1 VQNSRD
7 FGVAFWII
15 ATIDLFNFH
24 PNCYTARVP
33 SNTEFILLLKIE
45 SSVHLQV
52 EVQAQRFPIVRHPG
66 YRVVSICPQVKPAG
80 TIAAFVRRNSPAT
93 D

>member
-1 VQNSRD
+1 VQISRD

-15 ATIDLFNFH
+15 APIDFFDFQLDS
-24 PNCYTARVP
+24 CTVRVP
-33 SNTEFILLLKIE
+33 SNTECILLLKIE
-45 SSVHLQV
+45 SSVHFQV